1 VTDEHQRA
9 ADDAVPWFDNDDSD
23 DDDFVEINLREPS
36 DVAGRLL
43 VLVALARRGFL
54 EQHPEQEDAE
64 SPETE
69 RFDLNHW
76 LAEEKLTSWSEP
88 EEMNVLQT
96 PVGKLTD
103 DDAVDATWS
112 IEAAAALAWALEKIP
127 QLPPFDEATD
137 AASVID
143 AIPAPWSRTTEFRN
157 SARLRD
163 EIEIARVREQAEL
176 WADRADTY
184 WWQQAAA
191 GVDDSDQTVVEPT
204 LEEIQA
210 DIQSGI
216 AETAAEAHAAGLIPP
231 PDHDDFPTRFGP
243 FGMLTPEDVEELELI
258 ATQRLRALNWLCGL
272 VDNE

>member
-1 VTDEHQRA
+1 MTDEQLGA
-9 ADDAVPWFDNDDSD
+9 ADDVSPWFDNDDSD

-54 EQHPEQEDAE
+54 EQHPEQDDAE

-88 EEMNVLQT
+88 DELTVLQT
-96 PVGKLTD
+96 PVGKLAE
-103 DDAVDATWS
+103 DDAMDATWS

-143 AIPAPWSRTTEFRN
+143 TIPAPWSRTTEFRN

-163 EIEIARVREQAEL
+163 ELEIARVREQAEL

-184 WWQQAAA
+184 WWQQEEGDSAVSGQGDEQLSSSDMRAA
-191 GVDDSDQTVVEPT
+191 
-204 LEEIQA
+204 
-210 DIQSGI
+210 I
-216 AETAAEAHAAGLIPP
+216 AETAAEAYAAGLIATPQ
-231 PDHDDFPTRFGP
+231 DDDFPTRLGP
-243 FGMLTPEDVEELELI
+243 FGTLSPAAVEELELI

-272 VDNE
+272 VDDE